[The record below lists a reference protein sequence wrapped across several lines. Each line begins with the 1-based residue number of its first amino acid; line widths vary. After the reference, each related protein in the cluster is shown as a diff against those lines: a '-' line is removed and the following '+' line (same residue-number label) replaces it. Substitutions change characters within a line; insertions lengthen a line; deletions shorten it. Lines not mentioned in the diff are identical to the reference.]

1 MIKFKTI
8 IVITH
13 KFNDTRIAIL
23 ENDRLVEF
31 YIEREGIENN
41 VGKIFKG
48 RVENIVKGLRGAF
61 VNIGLRKNGFLPL
74 AEIPEEIFGI
84 DLEEEDEKVR
94 KIKKEELP
102 ISIGDQ
108 IFCQVVKEQFGDKG
122 ARLTSFIHL
131 PGKYVVFFPT
141 ISRIGV
147 SQRIA
152 NRKERNRLK
161 EIAKKLKKANRGL
174 IIRTAAENMPEE
186 VIVRDYHYLEG
197 KWEEIER
204 EFQKSRAPRLLYKEP
219 KLALKIIR
227 DLYTLD
233 TEAIYVDDRN
243 LYYEINNY
251 IKNYTPELF
260 DKDKIILYEEKEP
273 LFKKFKIDEELEKA
287 LEREIPLKS
296 GGFITIDQT
305 EALVTIDVNTG
316 SFASEEDPETLILQ
330 TNLEAAAEIA
340 RQIRLRDLSGLI
352 IIDFIDMR
360 ELKNRER
367 VYQELKLCLTN
378 DRAKADFG
386 KLSRFGLVEMTR
398 EKIRPGIFF
407 TLCEECPAC
416 KGRGRILDRYEVCL
430 KIENELIN
438 KAERLKG
445 KKILLLV
452 SPYLY
457 EFLTNEWNE
466 RLTQLIKKIEVHL
479 ELKINSKFKYDEYKF
494 LEEI

>member
-1 MIKFKTI
+1 MIKPKTTI
-8 IVITH
+8 IITH
-13 KFNDTRIAIL
+13 KFNDTRVAIL
-23 ENDRLVEF
+23 ENGRLVEF

-48 RVENIVKGLRGAF
+48 KVENIVKGLRGAF

-84 DLEEEDEKVR
+84 DLEEEEEKIKR
-94 KIKKEELP
+94 PKKEELP
-102 ISIGDQ
+102 INIGDQ
-108 IFCQVVKEQFGDKG
+108 IFCQVVKEQIGEKG

-152 NRKERNRLK
+152 NKKERNRLK
-161 EIAKKLKKANRGL
+161 EIAKKLKKPNRGL

-204 EFQKSRAPRLLYKEP
+204 EFQKSRAPRLLYREP
-219 KLALKIIR
+219 KLALKIVR

-233 TEAIYVDDRN
+233 TEAIYIDDRN
-243 LYYEINNY
+243 LYYEICNY

-260 DKDKIILYEEKEP
+260 NKDKIIFYEDKEP
-273 LFKKFKIDEELEKA
+273 IFKKFKIDEELEKA
-287 LEREIPLKS
+287 LAREIPLKS

-360 ELKNRER
+360 EQKNRER
-367 VYQELKLCLTN
+367 VYQELKLCLAN

-398 EKIRPGIFF
+398 EKTRPSLFF

-430 KIENELIN
+430 KIESYLIN
-438 KAERLKG
+438 KTEKIKG

-466 RLTQLIKKIEVHL
+466 RLNQLIKKIGVHL
-479 ELKINSKFKYDEYKF
+479 ELKMNPKFKYDEYKF

>member
-1 MIKFKTI
+1 MIKFKIT
-8 IVITH
+8 IVITY
-13 KFNDTRIAIL
+13 KFNDTRVAIL

-84 DLEEEDEKVR
+84 DLEEEEEKIR

-102 ISIGDQ
+102 INIGDQ
-108 IFCQVVKEQFGDKG
+108 IFCQVVKEQIGDKG

-147 SQRIA
+147 SQRI
-152 NRKERNRLK
+152 NNKKERTRLK
-161 EIAKKLKKANRGL
+161 EIAKKLKKTNRGL

-227 DLYTLD
+227 DLYTMD

-243 LYYEINNY
+243 LYYEISNY

-260 DKDKIILYEEKEP
+260 DKNKIIFYEEKDP

-287 LEREIPLKS
+287 LEREISLKS

-316 SFASEEDPETLILQ
+316 SFASEQDPETLILQ

-360 ELKNRER
+360 EPKNRER
-367 VYQELKLCLTN
+367 VYQELKLCLAN

-398 EKIRPGIFF
+398 EKIRPSVFF

-416 KGRGRILDRYEVCL
+416 KGRGRILDRYEICL

-438 KAERLKG
+438 KAEKLKG
-445 KKILLLV
+445 KKILLLI

-466 RLTQLIKKIEVHL
+466 RLNQLIKKIGIHL
-479 ELKINSKFKYDEYKF
+479 ELKMNSKFKYDEYKL

>member
-1 MIKFKTI
+1 MIKIKTT

-13 KFNDTRIAIL
+13 KFNDTRIGIL
-23 ENDRLVEF
+23 ENGRLVEF

-84 DLEEEDEKVR
+84 DLEEEEKV
-94 KIKKEELP
+94 KKGDKEELP
-102 ISIGDQ
+102 INVGDQ
-108 IFCQVVKEQFGDKG
+108 IFCQVVKEQMGDKG

-131 PGKYVVFFPT
+131 AGKYVVLFPT

-152 NRKERNRLK
+152 NKRERTRLK
-161 EIAKKLKKANRGL
+161 EIAKKLKKPNRGL

-197 KWEEIER
+197 IWEEIER
-204 EFQKSRAPRLLYKEP
+204 EFQRAKAPRLLYKEP

-233 TEAIYVDDRN
+233 TEAVYVDDRN
-243 LYYEINNY
+243 LYYEICNY

-260 DKDKIILYEEKEP
+260 AKEKIILYEDKEP
-273 LFKKFKIDEELEKA
+273 IFKKFKIEEELNKA
-287 LEREIPLKS
+287 LEREISLKS

-316 SFASEEDPETLILQ
+316 SFASEEDPETLIFQ

-360 ELKNRER
+360 EPKNRER
-367 VYQELKLCLTN
+367 VYQELRLCLAN

-386 KLSRFGLVEMTR
+386 KPSRFGLVEMTR
-398 EKIRPGIFF
+398 EKIRPSLFF

-416 KGRGRILDRYEVCL
+416 KGRGRILDRYETCL
-430 KIENELIN
+430 KIENELTN

-445 KKILLLV
+445 KKILLVV

-457 EFLTNEWNE
+457 EYLINEYNE
-466 RLTQLIKKIEVHL
+466 RLTQLIKKINLHL
-479 ELKINSKFKYDEYKF
+479 ELKINPKLKYDEYKF

>member
-1 MIKFKTI
+1 
-8 IVITH
+8 
-13 KFNDTRIAIL
+13 
-23 ENDRLVEF
+23 
-31 YIEREGIENN
+31 
-41 VGKIFKG
+41 
-48 RVENIVKGLRGAF
+48 
-61 VNIGLRKNGFLPL
+61 
-74 AEIPEEIFGI
+74 
-84 DLEEEDEKVR
+84 
-94 KIKKEELP
+94 
-102 ISIGDQ
+102 
-108 IFCQVVKEQFGDKG
+108 
-122 ARLTSFIHL
+122 
-131 PGKYVVFFPT
+131 
-141 ISRIGV
+141 
-147 SQRIA
+147 
-152 NRKERNRLK
+152 LK
-161 EIAKKLKKANRGL
+161 EIAKKLKKPNRGL

-204 EFQKSRAPRLLYKEP
+204 EFQKSRAPRLLYREP
-219 KLALKIIR
+219 KLALKIVR

-233 TEAIYVDDRN
+233 TEAIYIDDRN
-243 LYYEINNY
+243 LYYEICNY

-260 DKDKIILYEEKEP
+260 NKDKIIFYEDKEP
-273 LFKKFKIDEELEKA
+273 IFKKFKIDEELEKA
-287 LEREIPLKS
+287 LAREIPLKS

-360 ELKNRER
+360 EQKNRER
-367 VYQELKLCLTN
+367 VYQELKLCLAN

-398 EKIRPGIFF
+398 EKTRPSLFF

-430 KIENELIN
+430 KIESYLIN
-438 KAERLKG
+438 KTEKIKG

-466 RLTQLIKKIEVHL
+466 RLNQLIKKIGVHL
-479 ELKINSKFKYDEYKF
+479 ELKMNPKFKYDEYKF